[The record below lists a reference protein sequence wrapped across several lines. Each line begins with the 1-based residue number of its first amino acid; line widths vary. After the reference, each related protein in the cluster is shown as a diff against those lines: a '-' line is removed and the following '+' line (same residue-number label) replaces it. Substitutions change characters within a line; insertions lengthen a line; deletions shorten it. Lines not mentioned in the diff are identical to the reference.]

1 MPRRTL
7 KKEVM
12 MQEMDRGNR
21 RIKRRKNITER
32 LRNLS
37 LVPAAHGTDHP
48 LNSEVVGSVTT
59 DELEQEERELTRKVE
74 EESRIEEHQRM
85 LARHLE
91 YQRQIENE
99 AKQKRL
105 AEIDKA

>member
-1 MPRRTL
+1 MFCF
-7 KKEVM
+7 
-12 MQEMDRGNR
+12 
-21 RIKRRKNITER
+21 
-32 LRNLS
+32 S

-59 DELEQEERELTRKVE
+59 DELEQEERELTRKAE

-99 AKQKRL
+99 AKQKHL

>member
-1 MPRRTL
+1 MFCF
-7 KKEVM
+7 
-12 MQEMDRGNR
+12 
-21 RIKRRKNITER
+21 
-32 LRNLS
+32 S
-37 LVPAAHGTDHP
+37 SVPAAHGKDHP
-48 LNSEVVGSVTT
+48 LNPEVAGSVTP
-59 DELEQEERELTRKVE
+59 DELEQEERELARKAE

>member
-1 MPRRTL
+1 MFCF
-7 KKEVM
+7 
-12 MQEMDRGNR
+12 
-21 RIKRRKNITER
+21 
-32 LRNLS
+32 S
-37 LVPAAHGTDHP
+37 LVPAAYGTDHP

-59 DELEQEERELTRKVE
+59 DELEQEERELTCTAE

-85 LARHLE
+85 LARNLE